1 MSKMKEN
8 KCISTNFLVLVM
20 FIKLEIWYFSK
31 LKKSMVKLLAKVNE
45 IHMCIFIN
53 VLPPSFIQETYLYTK
68 YSTDNS

>member
-53 VLPPSFIQETYLYTK
+53 VLPPSFIQ
-68 YSTDNS
+68 